1 MTPSNTLPIGEVSRR
16 TGCNI
21 ETIRYYERIG
31 ILPSPLRRGR
41 FRRYAFADVR
51 RLAFIRRAREL
62 GFPLDTIRTLLAL
75 AEGDGH
81 TCDQARQMAEVQ
93 LGEVR
98 AKLSDLER
106 MAIVLRDLIH
116 ACNAGDAGG
125 CPLLEALSDQDRA
138 VQEAEIA
145 AESDVVPAPAR

>member
-1 MTPSNTLPIGEVSRR
+1 MTPSNTLPIGELSRR

-75 AEGDGH
+75 AAGGGH
-81 TCDQARQMAEVQ
+81 SCDQARQMAEVQ

-98 AKLSDLER
+98 VKLRDLER
-106 MAIVLRDLIH
+106 MAIVLSDLVK
-116 ACNAGDAGG
+116 ACEKGDASG
-125 CPLLEALSDQDRA
+125 CPLLEALSTETRL
-138 VQEAEIA
+138 
-145 AESDVVPAPAR
+145 S

>member
-1 MTPSNTLPIGEVSRR
+1 MTPLTSFPIGEVSQR

-31 ILPSPLRRGR
+31 LLPAPLRHGR
-41 FRRYAFADVR
+41 FRRYDIADVR
-51 RLAFIRRAREL
+51 RLAFVRRAREL

-75 AEGDGH
+75 AAGGGH
-81 TCDQARQMAEVQ
+81 SCDQARQMAEVQ

-106 MAIVLRDLIH
+106 MAIVLSDLVQ
-116 ACNAGDAGG
+116 ACEKGDAGG
-125 CPLLEALSDQDRA
+125 CPLLEALSTETRL
-138 VQEAEIA
+138 
-145 AESDVVPAPAR
+145 S